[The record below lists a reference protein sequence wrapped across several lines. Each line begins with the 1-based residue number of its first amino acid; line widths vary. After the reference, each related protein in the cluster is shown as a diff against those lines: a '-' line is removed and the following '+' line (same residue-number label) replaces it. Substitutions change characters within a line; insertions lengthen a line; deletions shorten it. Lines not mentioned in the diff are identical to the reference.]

1 MKHLSERCESSGAP
15 YAYLDMNFDER
26 QKARS
31 RVTASNGEI
40 VGVHIERGT
49 SLKDGDCLKAEAGEV
64 FAVRAGNEPLS
75 IVRCEFPVDLARAAY
90 HLGNRHV
97 RLQVAENMVL
107 YQTDHVLD
115 DMLRHFG
122 LLVEHAEAPFEPEP
136 GAYHRHHSEGG
147 SHSLSHAEGHAHT
160 HSHAEGHT
168 HTHSHA
174 EGHAHKHAPELS
186 HSEYHLN
193 SHPPGRSH

>member
-31 RVTASNGEI
+31 RVVASNGEM

-49 SLKDGDCLKAEAGEV
+49 SLKDGDCLKSKDGEV
-64 FAVRAGNEPLS
+64 FAIRAGKEPLS
-75 IVRCEFPVDLARAAY
+75 IVRCESPVDLARAAY

-107 YQTDHVLD
+107 YQIDHVLD

-122 LLVEHAEAPFEPEP
+122 LVVEHAEAPFEPEP

-147 SHSLSHAEGHAHT
+147 AHAHP
-160 HSHAEGHT
+160 
-168 HTHSHA
+168 HSHA
-174 EGHAHKHAPELS
+174 EGHAHAHGHAGE
-186 HSEYHLN
+186 HSQSDSDPH
-193 SHPPGRSH
+193 SHPHTHSH

>member
-1 MKHLSERCESSGAP
+1 MKHLSERCEPNGAP

-31 RVTASNGEI
+31 RVAASNGEI

-49 SLKDGDCLKAEAGEV
+49 SLKDGDCLKAEAGEI

-75 IVRCEFPVDLARAAY
+75 IVRCESSVDLARAAY

-97 RLQVAENMVL
+97 RLQVAANTVR

-122 LLVEHAEAPFEPEP
+122 LIVEHAEAPFEPEP
-136 GAYHRHHSEGG
+136 GAYHRHHSEVD
-147 SHSLSHAEGHAHT
+147 SHSHARAEGHTHPHSDAEGHAHHQAT
-160 HSHAEGHT
+160 EHSLPD
-168 HTHSHA
+168 SD
-174 EGHAHKHAPELS
+174 
-186 HSEYHLN
+186 
-193 SHPPGRSH
+193 SHPPSHPHAHSH